1 MASLK
6 FCLPTV
12 CKERKGRDLCVLP
25 LSVIYL
31 VKVKQ
36 SCSFAGGLN
45 IKCSGGEAVCLWA
58 GLYVRVLGACSA
70 AAEMRLSRV

>member
-1 MASLK
+1 M
-6 FCLPTV
+6 
-12 CKERKGRDLCVLP
+12 LP

-45 IKCSGGEAVCLWA
+45 VKCSGGEAVCLWA

>member
-1 MASLK
+1 M
-6 FCLPTV
+6 
-12 CKERKGRDLCVLP
+12 LP

-36 SCSFAGGLN
+36 SCSFADGLN

-70 AAEMRLSRV
+70 AAEIRLSRV